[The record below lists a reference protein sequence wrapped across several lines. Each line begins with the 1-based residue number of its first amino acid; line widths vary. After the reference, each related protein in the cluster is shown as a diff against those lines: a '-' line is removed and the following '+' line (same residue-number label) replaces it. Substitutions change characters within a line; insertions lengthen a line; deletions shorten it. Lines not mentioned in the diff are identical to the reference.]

1 MNVQTFDSAAARQ
14 ALVDCQVR
22 VNDVTDKHIQ
32 SAYRRVPREAFAPA
46 GLGAAVY
53 SETEIEVGPGRWL
66 WRARDSAKLLQSLEP
81 HAGQSALVIG
91 GGLGYIAAI
100 LAEIGLKVTALEADE
115 ARANAMSAALQVAG
129 FSSVAVASGD
139 LRTGLEANTF
149 DLIYVDGAAV
159 TVEKAWLDQLA
170 EGGRL
175 GVVVRDRAAGH
186 ARIYR
191 KSNAVTGYSSVF
203 EAMPPVL
210 PEFEPAPT
218 FKF

>member
-32 SAYRRVPREAFAPA
+32 AAYRRVPREAFAPSS
-46 GLGAAVY
+46 LVEAVY
-53 SETEIEVGPGRWL
+53 SETDIEIAPGRWL

-81 HAGQSALVIG
+81 QAGQSALVIG
-91 GGLGYIAAI
+91 AGLGYIAAI
-100 LAEIGLKVTALEADE
+100 LTEIGLNVTALEVDE
-115 ARANAMSAALQVAG
+115 ARANAMRGALNAAG
-129 FSSVAVASGD
+129 FAGVQVVSGD
-139 LRTGLEANTF
+139 LRVGVEGKTF

-159 TVEKAWLDQLA
+159 AVEKAWLDQLA

-175 GVVVRDRAAGH
+175 GVVIRDRAAGH

-191 KSNAVTGYSSVF
+191 KSNNVTGYSSVF
-203 EAMPPVL
+203 EAMPPVS
-210 PEFEPAPT
+210 PELEPAPA
-218 FKF
+218 FRF